1 MILVLSF
8 FKKKYRSNAERLLI
22 FSARSRGMTLLEM
35 LAAISIVLILGAM
48 IYPAIEGISPRAERV
63 VCENNLRN
71 LRVAFSDYSMTGWPQ
86 IPDSMAIGSLAEQQ
100 WWLDKTKKDLG
111 LAQKS
116 WQCPTLLR
124 MFRKLPEKQRPL
136 VHYLPTPFSG
146 EPNKANTWPQMP
158 WFIEIGDAHG
168 CGVLLVRQ
176 NGTVEPAPK

>member
-1 MILVLSF
+1 MSPLKNCRLS
-8 FKKKYRSNAERLLI
+8 SEPRLSSSVHLKGRTI
-22 FSARSRGMTLLEM
+22 LEM

-48 IYPAIEGISPRAERV
+48 IYPAIESISPRAERV

-71 LRVAFSDYSMTGWPQ
+71 LRIAFSDYAMTGWPQ
-86 IPDSMAIGSLAEQQ
+86 IPDSITIGSLAEQQ
-100 WWLDKTKKDLG
+100 WWLDETKKNLG
-111 LAQKS
+111 LTQKS

-136 VHYLPTPFSG
+136 VHYLPTPFSE

>member
-1 MILVLSF
+1 
-8 FKKKYRSNAERLLI
+8 
-22 FSARSRGMTLLEM
+22 MTLLEM

-48 IYPAIEGISPRAERV
+48 IYPAIQSISPRAERV

-71 LRVAFSDYSMTGWPQ
+71 LRTVFAGYAVEGWPQ
-86 IPDSMAIGSLAEQQ
+86 VPESIPIGSISEQQ

-111 LAQKS
+111 LAQKN

-124 MFRKLPEKQRPL
+124 MFRKLPDKQRPL
-136 VHYLPTPFSG
+136 IHYLPTPFSE

>member
-1 MILVLSF
+1 
-8 FKKKYRSNAERLLI
+8 
-22 FSARSRGMTLLEM
+22 MTILEM

-48 IYPAIEGISPRAERV
+48 IYPAIESISPRAERV

-71 LRVAFSDYSMTGWPQ
+71 LRIAFSDYAMTGWPQ
-86 IPDSMAIGSLAEQQ
+86 IPDSITIGSLAEQQ
-100 WWLDKTKKDLG
+100 WWLDKTKQDLG

-124 MFRKLPEKQRPL
+124 MFRKLPDKQRPL
-136 VHYLPTPFSG
+136 IHYLPTPFSE